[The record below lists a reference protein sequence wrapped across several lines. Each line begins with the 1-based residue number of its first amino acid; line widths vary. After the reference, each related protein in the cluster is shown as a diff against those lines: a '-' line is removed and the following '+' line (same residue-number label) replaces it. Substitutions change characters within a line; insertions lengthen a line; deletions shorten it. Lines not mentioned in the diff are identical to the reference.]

1 MGFVNSTTGA
11 KDCDTRPPNCTRVK
25 RYRLL
30 HLLRVLAAIAF
41 AVSASAQERVQDPQ
55 GEFEY
60 LAAPGGVLVTAP
72 HGTADYNTA
81 PLAIS
86 IAKTL
91 GTGYV
96 VFRGSRAGAER
107 LNVNRPTEGGGLTCP
122 NEPETDRARATYDAY
137 VRLVRLAAGGERPTL
152 YVEIHGNADLR
163 TAGNIEVASKGM
175 SNSDAAV
182 MKEAYPAALNAA
194 RRIRPAFPGLT
205 LLVEPL
211 DKIFWTASCLK
222 TRGILNG
229 DFLPRALHF
238 EFPRAVRESD
248 LLDAI
253 AALTVDLLRRVPSP
267 R

>member
-1 MGFVNSTTGA
+1 M
-11 KDCDTRPPNCTRVK
+11 K

-30 HLLRVLAAIAF
+30 GMLVLLAAIAV
-41 AVSASAQERVQDPQ
+41 AASARAQERVQDPQ

-60 LAAPGGVLVTAP
+60 LAATGGVLITAP

-86 IAKTL
+86 VARTL

-107 LNVNRPTEGGGLTCP
+107 TNVNRPAEGGGLACA

-137 VRLVRLAAGGERPTL
+137 VRLVRAAVGGQQPAL
-152 YVEIHGNADLR
+152 YVELHGNADPR
-163 TAGNIEVASKGM
+163 TAQNIEVASKGI
-175 SNSDAAV
+175 SDSDAAV
-182 MKEAYPAALNAA
+182 MKDGYPAALAAA
-194 RRIRPAFPGLT
+194 RRMRPAFPTLT

-211 DKIFWTASCLK
+211 DRIYWTASCLK
-222 TRGILNG
+222 TRGVLSGN
-229 DFLPRALHF
+229 FLPRALHF

-248 LLDAI
+248 MLDAT
-253 AALTVDLLRRVPSP
+253 AALTVDLLRRVPAP